1 MRELIIYYLQFVTL
15 CGIAIH
21 IFFGFKE
28 FMAFLNG
35 FIYPII
41 VTSPITLTLAI
52 FCLIKDIFVPNKNK
66 NLKINCNREEQ
77 GK

>member
-28 FMAFLNG
+28 FMAFLNS

-52 FCLIKDIFVPNKNK
+52 FCLIKDV
-66 NLKINCNREEQ
+66 LKEE
-77 GK
+77 K